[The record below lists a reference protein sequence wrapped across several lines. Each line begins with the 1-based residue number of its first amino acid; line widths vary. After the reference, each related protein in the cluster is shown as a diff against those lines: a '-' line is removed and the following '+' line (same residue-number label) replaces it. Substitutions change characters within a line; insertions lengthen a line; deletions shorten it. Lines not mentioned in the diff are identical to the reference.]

1 MNSSTN
7 SQGFSLVELVVV
19 MVILAVL
26 AATFLPRTTDRVIN
40 VNAQADMIAGEVR
53 YVQSLSMTQ
62 GQRYYINF
70 PTATTYGFFAVS
82 GATPIPHPA
91 TGSTTPVA
99 LAAGITLASI
109 TPAGVSAIA
118 FDGKGIPYRDAAA
131 TTALS
136 GVNAVITLSGGN
148 ATAAVTVFPETGR
161 VTP

>member
-1 MNSSTN
+1 MRLNT
-7 SQGFSLVELVVV
+7 QGFSLVELVVV
-19 MVILAVL
+19 MIIIAVL
-26 AATFLPRTTDRVIN
+26 AATLLPRTADQVIN

-62 GQRYYINF
+62 GQRYYIQF
-70 PTATTYGFFAVS
+70 PSSTTYRFFAVS
-82 GATPIPHPA
+82 GTAAISHPA
-91 TGSTTPVA
+91 TGTT
-99 LAAGITLASI
+99 LAIPLATGITAVMS
-109 TPAGVSAIA
+109 TSVIA
-118 FDGKGIPYRDAAA
+118 FDGKGIPYTNTAA